1 METKDTNIIEV
12 EVQDKVTTKEKIKRF
27 YGKHKTKILVGG
39 TAVGSFIVGGLI
51 SKWTSSE
58 DEEEVAYDYEVTYLE
73 NEVEALPETTE
84 EDLQETEEVEG
95 YEETETKEEVG
106 EEA

>member
-51 SKWTSSE
+51 SKWTNSE
-58 DEEEVAYDYEVTYLE
+58 DEEEVVYDYEVAYLE

-84 EDLQETEEVEG
+84 EDLQEPEEVEE